1 MSDIVERLRAVDVQS
16 DHDCYMN
23 APLFAEAA
31 AEIKRLRARNAEHEA
46 RYDALE
52 AKEEYH
58 KREAER
64 LREENRKLRE
74 MLMDELDNPD
84 ANEQSIIDKAVD
96 EMHEQYPNTL
106 EYLRDGQL
114 KTGDGNERN
123 DQGRNASPRR
133 RDQRE
138 DRERAAVGRF
148 ADGAE

>member
-1 MSDIVERLRAVDVQS
+1 MSDIVERLRAVPDLRSDVA
-16 DHDCYMN
+16 N
-23 APLFAEAA
+23 AGICREAA
-31 AEIKRLRARNAEHEA
+31 AEIERLRARNAEHEA